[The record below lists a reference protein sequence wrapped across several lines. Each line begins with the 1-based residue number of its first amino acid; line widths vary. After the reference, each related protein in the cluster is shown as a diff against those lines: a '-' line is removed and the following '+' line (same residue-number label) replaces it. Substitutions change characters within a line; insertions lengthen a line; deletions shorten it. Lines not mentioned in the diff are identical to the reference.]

1 MKQNKMKVLLRRKRV
16 CKYFKTI
23 KKLELI
29 SELKYNWDLHGA
41 KPISKDLIAIMKNL
55 IYGLK
60 YQPEIFPTACGSIQ
74 FEYEKDNGDYLEFEL
89 IDKETIKIFKMDSE
103 RNEEYNS
110 CRPNTDNINAILDK
124 FYKEEK

>member
-1 MKQNKMKVLLRRKRV
+1 M
-16 CKYFKTI
+16 CKYFKAI

-55 IYGLK
+55 IYELK
-60 YQPEIFPTACGSIQ
+60 YQPEIFPTAYGSIQ
-74 FEYEKDNGDYLEFEL
+74 FEYENKNKDYLEFEL

-103 RNEEYNS
+103 GNEEYNS
-110 CRPNTDNINAILDK
+110 CKPNADNINAMLDK
-124 FYKEEK
+124 FY